1 MKRFNFKL
9 EKLLALKEYFELEAK
24 LKYAAVLQKKLAL
37 DNENKLLEKSI
48 LQNIIEDYSQAKTG
62 ERLNSDK
69 IIQEG
74 DYTNFCLSKIGLNNL
89 KKEKIEI
96 ELNDLFVDLKKATKE
111 KKTMEILKEKAYKKY
126 KRDSNI
132 EERKRMD
139 DIAGQF
145 YERNKLIKD
154 KSL

>member
-9 EKLLALKEYFELEAK
+9 EKLLALKEYFELEAR
-24 LKYAAVLQKKLAL
+24 LKYATVLQKKLAL
-37 DNENKLLEKSI
+37 ENENKILEKSI
-48 LQNIIEDYSQAKTG
+48 LQNIVDDYSQGKTG
-62 ERLNSDK
+62 QKLETEK

-74 DYTNFCLSKIGLNNL
+74 DYTKFCLSKIGLNNL

-96 ELNDLFVDLKKATKE
+96 ELVDLFENLKKATKE
-111 KKTMEILKEKAYKKY
+111 KKTMEILKDKAYTKY
-126 KRDSNI
+126 KKETNI
-132 EERKRMD
+132 AERKILD